1 MTEHDPDN
9 KACPQNDAQFCH
21 FNDLVLCACEPVDA
35 EQIRESYA
43 PGTKPH
49 SESACSC
56 DRCADWI
63 DGRDLLTLVDTQA
76 AEIKRLT
83 DANKAYQYPPEH
95 RITVMTA
102 EIKRLNHKLSMQA
115 DSLTFLDGKKAQA
128 AEIKRLTKELEQVK
142 AERDAAKKRID
153 RAMEWLD
160 NGEPLAAVY
169 SVLQG
174 SNKE

>member
-76 AEIKRLT
+76 AEIKRL
-83 DANKAYQYPPEH
+83 
-95 RITVMTA
+95 
-102 EIKRLNHKLSMQA
+102 
-115 DSLTFLDGKKAQA
+115 
-128 AEIKRLTKELEQVK
+128 
-142 AERDAAKKRID
+142 RDALQEVS
-153 RAMEWLD
+153 RALGPYTRDPHEFAVGVIEDMQDIALNALVD
-160 NGEPLAAVY
+160 NWAA
-169 SVLQG
+169 LKQG